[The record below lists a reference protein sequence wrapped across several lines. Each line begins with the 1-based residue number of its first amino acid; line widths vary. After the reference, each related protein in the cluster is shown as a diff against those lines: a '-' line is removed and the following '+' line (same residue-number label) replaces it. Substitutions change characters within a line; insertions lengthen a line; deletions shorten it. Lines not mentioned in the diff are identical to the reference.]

1 MGTPTRR
8 AVLKGTAAVA
18 GLAGVA
24 QATPA
29 GTSSGHPH
37 QVARLILTAARV
49 GARG

>member
-29 GTSSGHPH
+29 SRQRAPPH